1 MPESQS
7 AIPDPALVARTGLP
21 VHHGRKISLLS
32 AVVELLCCFASAERA
47 DFLGGIFMTAKWPAL
62 AVICGVIVASSA
74 AAQPAAQAKVD
85 IRASATAKF
94 KSIDKNG
101 DGFLDA
107 AEIAAAS
114 GEHFETLGRV
124 MPGAKSTPA
133 DQRAMRRRIMAAD
146 RNRDGKVSLD
156 EYIAWSV
163 AGTRQK
169 GRAR

>member
-1 MPESQS
+1 
-7 AIPDPALVARTGLP
+7 
-21 VHHGRKISLLS
+21 
-32 AVVELLCCFASAERA
+32 
-47 DFLGGIFMTAKWPAL
+47 MTAKWPAL